1 MFWNEPMQVKLKEL
15 FSNATQGPLSFED
28 AELVFENIMDGKL
41 SEVEISSFLT
51 SLKVRGESIDEL
63 TAAASIM
70 REKSL
75 KVLNGEDAVD
85 IVGTG
90 GDGMNTL
97 NISTASSLTVA
108 STGMRVA
115 KHGNRKISSLAGS
128 SDTLEELGMN
138 IQMNSEVARKSL
150 EQFNFCFML
159 APLYHPAMKNVMP
172 VRQELGFRTVFNIL
186 GPLTNPASVKYQLIG
201 VYEKSLAI
209 KMIEVLRN
217 LNTKRAW
224 IVHGSDGTDEIS
236 ITGDTHVVE
245 LDNGKINEFKINPKD
260 AGLKTFDLTEILGG
274 TSKFNAQKIEQLI
287 NGEKNGFFYSVLF
300 NSAAALTITERAK
313 SLQDGVILASD
324 ALLSGKT
331 KKLIGKLKVSKF
343 S

>member
-1 MFWNEPMQVKLKEL
+1 MDTNVKEL
-15 FSNATQGPLSFED
+15 LSTATQGPISFKD
-28 AELVFENIMDGKL
+28 AEVVFENIMDGNL
-41 SEVEISSFLT
+41 SAVEISSFLT

-70 REKSL
+70 RKKSV
-75 KVLNGEDAVD
+75 KVLKSSDSLD

-108 STGMRVA
+108 STEVKVA
-115 KHGNRKISSLAGS
+115 KRGNRKISSLAGA
-128 SDTLEELGMN
+128 SDTLDMLGIN
-138 IQMNSEVARKSL
+138 TQMDPETAQKSL

-159 APLYHPAMKNVMP
+159 APIYHPAMKNVMP

-201 VYEKSLAI
+201 VYEKSLAT
-209 KMIEVLRN
+209 KMIEVLKN

-224 IVHGSDGTDEIS
+224 VVHGSDGTDEIS
-236 ITGDTHVVE
+236 ITGDTYVVE
-245 LDNGKINEFKINPKD
+245 LDDGNISEFKINPKD
-260 AGLKTFDLTEILGG
+260 AKLKTCNFSEILGG
-274 TSKFNAQKIEQLI
+274 SPKFNAQKIEHLV
-287 NGEKNGFFYSVLF
+287 NGEKSGFFQSVIF
-300 NSAAALTITERAK
+300 NSAAALNISENTK
-313 SLQDGVILASD
+313 NLQDGVKLASE

-331 KKLIGKLKVSKF
+331 KRLIESLKLSKP
-343 S
+343 SLS